1 MHFLFNMKKTR
12 SFTSNMDEF
21 LLCVNNF
28 RVEIDVIVFTKT
40 WFGDDTQDIPKYVGF
55 LHTFR
60 SNRAGGGVSVCA

>member
-1 MHFLFNMKKTR
+1 
-12 SFTSNMDEF
+12 MDEF